1 MNHPARIL
9 AIAIVLAALG
19 LGAWHW
25 RDAWLPTGKPA
36 ATAPVASPVAGSPSS
51 PSGPAAGASQAAVR
65 HPIDAVAAV
74 DPPEPAASTPAEPP
88 TLESLLARLF
98 GAELMAP
105 MFQTDD
111 FARRVVATVDNLGR
125 EKAPARLWPLQPPA
139 GRFTAH
145 RQGEVEIMAADN
157 FVRYARHMSLVEKAD
172 LRRVVALY
180 KRFYPQFQQAYEELG
195 YPGKH
200 FNDRVVEVIDLL
212 LATPEPAA
220 PVAVRVPPIQGPIQP
235 QRPWLLYE
243 FADPQQQ
250 ALPAGS
256 QLLLRMGPENQ
267 RRLKVRLTELRR
279 LLARP

>member
-9 AIAIVLAALG
+9 TIAFVLALLG

-25 RDAWLPTGKPA
+25 RDAWWPA
-36 ATAPVASPVAGSPSS
+36 GPPAAPVAPAPVAAPVVAA
-51 PSGPAAGASQAAVR
+51 PAAVPASQPAVR
-65 HPIDAVAAV
+65 HPIEAVTGVDAA
-74 DPPEPAASTPAEPP
+74 EPAASASAAPP
-88 TLESLLARLF
+88 TLENSLARLF
-98 GAELMAP
+98 GPELLATI
-105 MFQTDD
+105 FQTDD
-111 FARRVVATVDNLGR
+111 FARRVVVTVDNLGR
-125 EKAPARLWPLQPPA
+125 EKAPARLWPLHPPA
-139 GRFTAH
+139 GRFTAR
-145 RQGEVEIMAADN
+145 RQDDAEVIAADN
-157 FVRYARHMSLVEKAD
+157 FVRYARHMALVEKAD
-172 LRRVVALY
+172 LRQVVALY

-195 YPGKH
+195 YPGRH

-220 PVAVRVPPIQGPIQP
+220 PVAVRLPVIQGPIQP

-243 FADPQQQ
+243 FVDPQQQ

-267 RRLKVRLTELRR
+267 RRLNVRLTELRR

>member
-9 AIAIVLAALG
+9 TIALVLAVLG

-25 RDAWLPTGKPA
+25 RDAWMPA
-36 ATAPVASPVAGSPSS
+36 GRPASSAPVATPVQAS
-51 PSGPAAGASQAAVR
+51 PAAPATAAASQPAVR
-65 HPIDAVAAV
+65 HPIDAVTAV
-74 DPPEPAASTPAEPP
+74 EATEPAASAAAAPP
-88 TLESLLARLF
+88 TLENSLARLF
-98 GAELMAP
+98 GQELIATI
-105 MFQTDD
+105 FQTED
-111 FARRVVATVDNLGR
+111 FVRRVVATVDNLGR
-125 EKAPARLWPLQPPA
+125 EKAPARLWPLHPPA
-139 GRFTAH
+139 GRFTPH
-145 RQGEVEIMAADN
+145 KQGEGEVIAADN
-157 FVRYARHMSLVEKAD
+157 FVRYARHMTLVEKAD
-172 LRRVVALY
+172 LRQVVALY

-195 YPGKH
+195 YPGRH

-212 LATPEPAA
+212 LATPEPTA

-267 RRLKVRLTELRR
+267 RRLKVRLAELRR